1 MRQELRLN
9 EVDDQIVCRR
19 LSRPLPLP
27 FLVECTLDHHLLPP
41 LLLEALAQDCR

>member
-9 EVDDQIVCRR
+9 EVDDQIACRR
-19 LSRPLPLP
+19 LSRLIQLPVLVEHTLVRLLPL
-27 FLVECTLDHHLLPP
+27 P